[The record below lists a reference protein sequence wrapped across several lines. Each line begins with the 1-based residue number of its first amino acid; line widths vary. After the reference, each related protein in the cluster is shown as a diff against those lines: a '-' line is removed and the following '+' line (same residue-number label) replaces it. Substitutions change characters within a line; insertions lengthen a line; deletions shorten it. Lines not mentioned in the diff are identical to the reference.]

1 MHWGLKNR
9 KSRETYCVFNKTRES
24 FLSLRVAPADT
35 SLARLKGLAGRLRLK
50 ADEGIWVLP
59 SQGIHTI
66 GVLFS
71 IDLLYLD
78 ASYRVVHLVESFGSF
93 RIGPLRMNCAS
104 VLEMPTRTIY
114 TSQTEVGDQLLIYP
128 PDKMQ
133 EYLRESQTK
142 VTRAVA
148 SP

>member
-71 IDLLYLD
+71 IDLVYLD